1 MKRNSMSIIAVCM
14 GLCIGLTLGT
24 RPLVAHHSFAAEFDA
39 SKVVT
44 LTGAVTKV
52 EWTNPHARIY
62 IDAKDDKG
70 KMVNWNFELGSP
82 NGLMRLGWRR
92 DSLMIGEMVTINGTL
107 AKNAPNVGNAR
118 TVTLANGK
126 RLFAGS
132 SEGDATQNSNTQ

>member
-1 MKRNSMSIIAVCM
+1 MKLNAKSIFAVCIVT
-14 GLCIGLTLGT
+14 CIGLTLGT
-24 RPLVAHHSFAAEFDA
+24 STLVAHHSFAAEFD
-39 SKVVT
+39 STKVVT

-118 TVTLANGK
+118 TV
-126 RLFAGS
+126 
-132 SEGDATQNSNTQ
+132 

>member
-1 MKRNSMSIIAVCM
+1 MKRNSISIFAFCM
-14 GLCIGLTLGT
+14 AACIGLTLGT
-24 RPLVAHHSFAAEFDA
+24 RTLVAHHSFAAEFDA
-39 SKVVT
+39 TKVVT

-107 AKNAPNVGNAR
+107 AKNSPNVGNAR

-132 SEGDATQNSNTQ
+132 SEDDARFSNTQ